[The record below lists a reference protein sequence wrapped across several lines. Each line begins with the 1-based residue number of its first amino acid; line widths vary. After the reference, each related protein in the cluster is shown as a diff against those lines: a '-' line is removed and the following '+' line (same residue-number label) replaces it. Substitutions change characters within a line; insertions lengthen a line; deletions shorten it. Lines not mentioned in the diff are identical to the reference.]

1 MFRMLFAVAVAA
13 LPTLASAQTPPPKPA
28 CTSPEHRQFDF
39 WVGKWAVSQTGKERV
54 VAESLIESVYNG
66 CGVRENWMP
75 KNNQTGGSLN
85 IWLPGEKVWKQ
96 TWIDSS
102 GARGLHRRLER
113 QGHGAHRQVGRAAG
127 AHDLHAERRRHGAPG
142 RRTVHRRWQDLDA
155 QLRLHLPQGEVTT
168 SHPLLVIPVSPPG
181 RAPARPPGAGSGEER
196 DPCTSMMKV
205 KRGGE
210 AVLLSRRRVRGS
222 RSLAAPRPG

>member
-102 GARGLHRRLER
+102 GARADFTGGWNGKAMVLTGKWGGPLVRMTYTPNADGSVRQAGEQSMDGGKTWSPSFDFTYRRSS
-113 QGHGAHRQVGRAAG
+113 
-127 AHDLHAERRRHGAPG
+127 
-142 RRTVHRRWQDLDA
+142 
-155 QLRLHLPQGEVTT
+155 LP
-168 SHPLLVIPVSPPG
+168 
-181 RAPARPPGAGSGEER
+181 
-196 DPCTSMMKV
+196 
-205 KRGGE
+205 
-210 AVLLSRRRVRGS
+210 
-222 RSLAAPRPG
+222 